1 MTAAQ
6 YRPFRQL
13 RPAAMR
19 GRLLPWLAVLV
30 LLFQLLAGAAHH
42 HEASSKTQHC
52 VACALHAQPHAGPPA
67 AVLAPLASGWRLL
80 HALAPALPPSS
91 PVIAADFLR
100 PPPQAPPAFLVR

>member
-13 RPAAMR
+13 RPAAAR

-30 LLFQLLAGAAHH
+30 LLFQLLAGTEHH

-67 AVLAPLASGWRLL
+67 AAMAPVAIAWRLL
-80 HALAPALPPSS
+80 HALAPLAPPSIR
-91 PVIAADFLR
+91 VAAAAFLR
-100 PPPQAPPAFLVR
+100 PPSHAPPAFLAA